1 MEVIQIISQT
11 TVPIIFISAIGL
23 LTLTFQNRYAR
34 IKDSVYA
41 FQKQR
46 IIYMQSSEQQKAQEA
61 EKMLMFYQKEAK
73 MIKDAMLGAFFSILF
88 IALTSFLIM
97 IRGIWEI
104 DSLYLDIPLLLSFT
118 FAVLSLVVSV
128 SLIIAAMVLS
138 VKTLNYEVKN
148 DEDGIRFGL

>member
-1 MEVIQIISQT
+1 MDVIVIISQT

-46 IIYMQSSEQQKAQEA
+46 IIYMQNGEQQKAQEA

-138 VKTLNYEVKN
+138 VKTLNYEVRN